1 MLQSSTLDN
10 IPEEQFAEL
19 TVQETLNA
27 ADTFAELDVF
37 SLDDVMIHHEEVD
50 DVRVYLLDVVC
61 TSAFGFILYIYYI
74 VGISVIVHL

>member
-50 DVRVYLLDVVC
+50 DVRDYLLDVVC
-61 TSAFGFILYIYYI
+61 TSVYFD
-74 VGISVIVHL
+74 